1 MVLVSHDQA
10 RTILVDHYLGQK
22 EKKSLNTGIIKYSS
36 CVSLRPRLYEVLHVN
51 NGFSRLLLPRPLFAT
66 LLSSE
71 DELEYLF
78 YTK

>member
-22 EKKSLNTGIIKYSS
+22 EKKSLNIGIVKYSL
-36 CVSLRPRLYEVLHVN
+36 CVIVSLRPRLYEVLHVN
-51 NGFSRLLLPRPLFAT
+51 NGFSRLLLSRPLFAT

-71 DELEYLF
+71 DE
-78 YTK
+78 